1 MKTLRC
7 PINRIASGARRN
19 TSAVQYGDRQL
30 TYLQLEQNITSYVG
44 QLLEGGARKGRRV
57 ALVAEPSAGFI
68 IAYFALIRIGCTACL
83 ISTRKPARAAM
94 EEYARLKC
102 SHILVPSDN
111 RSRFQGVEAIQWP
124 DEDSDGPMPLGQV
137 EYATDAPANVMFTS
151 GTAGEPKAVIHSVG
165 NHHYSAKG
173 SNLNIRLAPG
183 DGWLLSL
190 PVYHVA
196 GLSIPWRCFEAGAT
210 IVIPA
215 AGVRLPQAILTTG
228 VSHISCVPSQ
238 LSELMEDATARR
250 KLRKFKAIL
259 LGGSPMPADLMRRI
273 CRAGLPVYA
282 SYGLTEMSSQ
292 VATTRCLRSAE
303 DVGRARVLAYRQ
315 VRIGP
320 DEEIQVKGPMLCLG
334 IWKAGRLKP
343 VGGKDGWYRTRD
355 RGRLSR
361 KNELQVL
368 GRMDNMFISGGENIF
383 PEEIERIL
391 MGFEEIGA
399 AAVLPVP
406 SVRYGQRPVGVV
418 QFREGRNLTAEEL
431 RGRLQGRLEKFK
443 VPDAF
448 YRWPPKLSNEGL
460 KVDRKR
466 LTAQIKPRH
475 LIR

>member
-1 MKTLRC
+1 MKTIHC
-7 PINRIASGARRN
+7 PINRIARGPRRD
-19 TSAVQYGDRQL
+19 TAAVLDDGRQL
-30 TYLQLEQNITSYVG
+30 TYLQLEQNITAYVQ
-44 QLLEGGARKGRRV
+44 QLRAGGVRKGRRV
-57 ALVAEPSAGFI
+57 ALAAEPASGFI
-68 IAYFALIRIGCTACL
+68 IAYFALMRMGCAACL
-83 ISTRKPARAAM
+83 ISARKPARTAM
-94 EEYARLKC
+94 EEYVRLKC
-102 SHILVPSDN
+102 NHLLLPSDN
-111 RSRFQGVEAIQWP
+111 RRRFEGIETIPWP
-124 DEDSDGPMPLGQV
+124 DGDADGQMPVGPF
-137 EYATDAPANVMFTS
+137 EYTADAPANVMFTS
-151 GTAGEPKAVIHSVG
+151 GTAGDPKAVIHSVG
-165 NHHYSAKG
+165 NHYYSAKG

-210 IVIPA
+210 VVVPA
-215 AGVRLPQAILTTG
+215 AGARLPQAILTPG

-238 LSELMEDATARR
+238 LSELMEAAAARK

-259 LGGSPMPADLMRRI
+259 LGGSSMPADLMRRV
-273 CRAGLPVYA
+273 CRAGLSVYA

-292 VATTRCLRSAE
+292 VATTRRLRTAE
-303 DVGRARVLAYRQ
+303 DVGRARVLTYRQ

-320 DEEIQVKGPMLCLG
+320 EDEIQVKGPTLCLG
-334 IWKAGRLKP
+334 IWRAGRLKP

-399 AAVLPVP
+399 AVVLPVP
-406 SVRYGQRPVGVV
+406 SDRFGQRPVGVV
-418 QFREGRNLTAEEL
+418 RFQGGGHLTAEDL
-431 RGRLQGRLEKFK
+431 RGRLEGRLEKFK

-448 YRWPPKLSNEGL
+448 YRWPPVLSSEGI

-466 LTAQIKPRH
+466 LAAQIRPRN